1 MRRIVIVE
9 DEPDLRAN
17 YSDALK
23 KAGFAV
29 DACAG
34 VAEANHAFDRELPDM
49 AIVDVGL
56 GDDAEG
62 GFELVRGLRQRS
74 ETLPIIFLTAR
85 DSDLDVISGLRLGAD
100 EYLSKDMSLMQ
111 LLARVHALFR
121 RLDSLLRVG
130 ESSQG
135 SLQRGDLALDQ
146 DRMQAS
152 WKGVTI
158 ELSVTE
164 FWMLSA
170 LAKRPGHVRTRD
182 QLMRDAD
189 TVIDEQTVNSHIKR
203 IRRKFEKLDSQ
214 FDAIETIYGMG
225 YRWRSTAP

>member
-1 MRRIVIVE
+1 MRKIVIVE
-9 DEPDLRAN
+9 DDPVLRAN
-17 YSDALK
+17 YSDALT
-23 KAGFAV
+23 KAGFSV
-29 DACAG
+29 DACDSVPSAQQRFERG
-34 VAEANHAFDRELPDM
+34 LPEM

-62 GFELVRGLRQRS
+62 GFELVRGLRQQS

-100 EYLSKDMSLMQ
+100 EYLSKDMSLAQ

-121 RLDSLLRVG
+121 RLDSLTRIGAQESGVLERG
-130 ESSQG
+130 ELS
-135 SLQRGDLALDQ
+135 LDQ
-146 DRMQAS
+146 DRLEVRWREQLLD
-152 WKGVTI
+152 
-158 ELSVTE
+158 LSVTE
-164 FWMLSA
+164 FWMLLA

-203 IRRKFEKLDSQ
+203 IRRKFEKCDSEFQ
-214 FDAIETIYGMG
+214 CIETIYGMG
-225 YRWRSTAP
+225 YRWRQ